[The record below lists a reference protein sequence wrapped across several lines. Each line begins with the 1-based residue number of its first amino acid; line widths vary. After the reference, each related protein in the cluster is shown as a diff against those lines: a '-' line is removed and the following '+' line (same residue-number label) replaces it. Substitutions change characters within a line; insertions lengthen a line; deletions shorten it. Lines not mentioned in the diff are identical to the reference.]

1 MVDIIGN
8 DQTIRD
14 VYHLDATTEDYDAVM
29 ERLSRNGVPLVP
41 HIILGL
47 HFGKMLGEWKALEIT
62 AKYPLKLLVL
72 VILMPLSGT
81 KMEQVQPPPADEIG
95 AFFETA
101 RKALPETEIMLGCA
115 RPLGG
120 IKKEIDRLAIDA
132 GLNGIAYPAEGTVA
146 YAREHGLEPQII
158 NACCGVNWN

>member
-1 MVDIIGN
+1 MINFVLKCDP
-8 DQTIRD
+8 DR
-14 VYHLDATTEDYDAVM
+14 
-29 ERLSRNGVPLVP
+29 
-41 HIILGL
+41 HICELQIV
-47 HFGKMLGEWKALEIT
+47 HT
-62 AKYPLKLLVL
+62 QLL
-72 VILMPLSGT
+72 
-81 KMEQVQPPPADEIG
+81 
-95 AFFETA
+95 TA
-101 RKALPETEIMLGCA
+101 RKTLPETEIMLGCA